1 MAARQIHQ
9 TLLGRFAV
17 ALVASLLLAS
27 PAHALE
33 FLGMDTDDVFA
44 GSEDFTLQSM
54 IADPPEEGCPD
65 PMGGIKVGGWTQ
77 FGYHNAS
84 NGVFNTHPDR
94 VNLHQQWLYVEKVA
108 DGSKGFDWGF
118 RGDVMYGVDAAN
130 TQAFGSQPGTWDFQN
145 GFDHGI
151 YGWALPQL
159 YAEFAYGDLSVK
171 AGHFFTII
179 GYEVVTAPD
188 NFFYSHAFT
197 MNFNEPFT
205 HTGVLATYK
214 VNDGV
219 TVYGGWTAGWDTG
232 FDDFNDGDNSDGSN
246 FLGGVTLQ
254 LTDNMSATWALTAGD
269 LGWKGEGYSHSVVVD
284 YQITEKINYVF
295 QSDLV
300 ETNSAP
306 GNHSWSW
313 NNYLFYTINDTF
325 KAGMRME
332 WWKVSSRTM
341 TAFTAGV
348 NIRPTKNFVI
358 RPEIRWQTGD
368 TDNDEAFFGPGLNR
382 GGQTLGGFGIPVNP
396 GTIIGVDA
404 ILTY

>member
-1 MAARQIHQ
+1 MAARQIHR

-27 PAHALE
+27 PAQALE
-33 FLGMDTDDVFA
+33 FLGMDTDEVFA
-44 GSEDFTLQSM
+44 GTDDFTLQSM
-54 IADPPEEGCPD
+54 IADPPEEGCED
-65 PMGGIKVGGWTQ
+65 PMGGIKIGGWTQ
-77 FGYHNAS
+77 VGYHNAS
-84 NGVFNTHPDR
+84 TGVFNTHPHR
-94 VNLHQQWLYVEKVA
+94 VNLHQQWLYIEKVA

-118 RGDVMYGVDAAN
+118 RGDVVYGVDAHN
-130 TQAFGSQPGTWDFQN
+130 TQAFGSQPGNWDFMN

-159 YAEFAYGDLSVK
+159 YAEVAFGNLSIK

-179 GYEVVTAPD
+179 GYETVTAPD

-197 MNFNEPFT
+197 FNFNEPFT
-205 HTGVLATYK
+205 HSGVLATYK

-219 TVYGGWTAGWDTG
+219 EVYGGWTAGWDTG

-246 FLGGVTLQ
+246 FLGGVKLQ
-254 LTDNMSATWALTAGD
+254 ATDDISLIYALTAGD
-269 LGWKGEGYSHSVVVD
+269 LGVRGEGYSHSVVVD

-295 QSDLV
+295 QTDLV
-300 ETNSAP
+300 ETNTGP

-332 WWKVSSRTM
+332 WWKVSGRTM
-341 TAFTAGV
+341 SAFTAGV

-368 TDNDEAFFGPGLNR
+368 TDNDELFFGPGLQR
-382 GGQTLGGFGIPVNP
+382 GGRTVGGFGLPINP